1 MMSQLATM
9 CVAKTNA
16 AKLLQRDFGQG
27 HAMLTEIHKDVSSNN
42 TSENALSDE
51 QLFARFRE
59 SGDRE
64 VFSMLVKRYEREV
77 FGYLKRYLGDQQ
89 LAEDVFQATFI
100 TVYRKAEQFEAG
112 RAFRPWLYTI
122 ATNKAIDA
130 QRAKKRSRLRSLD
143 ADLSHSGNSS
153 QSNGRPSS
161 MLEQLVDVSA
171 DVQGESARS
180 ETRQEVRDA
189 MEELNDISK
198 QVIHLVYFQG
208 MKYSEAA
215 ETLDIPIGTVR
226 SRLHMAIRKLQ
237 EIWQRKGR
245 K

>member
-1 MMSQLATM
+1 
-9 CVAKTNA
+9 
-16 AKLLQRDFGQG
+16 
-27 HAMLTEIHKDVSSNN
+27 MLTETHKDGLPNN
-42 TSENALSDE
+42 TMESELSDE
-51 QLFARFRE
+51 ALFIRFRDTSDRDLFA
-59 SGDRE
+59 
-64 VFSMLVKRYEREV
+64 VLVKRYEREM

-89 LAEDVFQATFI
+89 LAEDAFQATFI
-100 TVYRKAEQFEAG
+100 AVFRKAEQFETG
-112 RAFRPWLYTI
+112 RTFRPWLYTI

-143 ADLSHSGNSS
+143 ADASYSGNSS
-153 QSNGRPSS
+153 QSHGRQTS
-161 MLEQLVDVSA
+161 MLEQLVDTSA
-171 DVQGESARS
+171 DVQGDSARS
-180 ETRQEVRDA
+180 ETRQEVREA
-189 MEELNDISK
+189 LEELNDISK

-237 EIWQRKGR
+237 EVWQRKTH

>member
-1 MMSQLATM
+1 
-9 CVAKTNA
+9 
-16 AKLLQRDFGQG
+16 
-27 HAMLTEIHKDVSSNN
+27 MLTEIHNNGSSINSSDKL
-42 TSENALSDE
+42 TESTLSDE
-51 QLFARFRE
+51 ALFIRFRDT
-59 SGDRE
+59 GDRDLFG
-64 VFSMLVKRYEREV
+64 VLVKRYEREV

-89 LAEDVFQATFI
+89 LAEDAFQATFI
-100 TVYRKAEQFEAG
+100 AVFRKAEQFESG
-112 RAFRPWLYTI
+112 RTFRPWLYTI

-143 ADLSHSGNSS
+143 ADVSNSGNSS
-153 QSNGRPSS
+153 QSHGRQSS
-161 MLEQLVDVSA
+161 MLEQLVDTTA
-171 DVQGESARS
+171 DVQGDSARS

-189 MEELNDISK
+189 LEELNDISK

-237 EIWQRKGR
+237 EVWQRKNR

>member
-1 MMSQLATM
+1 MRQLSHFATRT
-9 CVAKTNA
+9 VANLKQ
-16 AKLLQRDFGQG
+16 LDFGQG
-27 HAMLTEIHKDVSSNN
+27 YAMLTGIHTDVSST
-42 TSENALSDE
+42 TSSEETLSDE
-51 QLFARFRE
+51 ALFLRFRE

-64 VFSMLVKRYEREV
+64 LFGLLMKRYEREV

-89 LAEDVFQATFI
+89 LAEDAFQATFI
-100 TVYRKAEQFEAG
+100 AVFRKAEQFEAG
-112 RAFRPWLYTI
+112 RSFRPWLYTI

-143 ADLSHSGNSS
+143 ADLSQSGNSS

-161 MLEQLVDVSA
+161 MLEQLVDSTA
-171 DVQGESARS
+171 DVQGETARS
-180 ETRQEVRDA
+180 ETRQEVREA
-189 MEELNDISK
+189 LEELNDISK

-237 EIWQRKGR
+237 EIWQRKTG

>member
-1 MMSQLATM
+1 
-9 CVAKTNA
+9 
-16 AKLLQRDFGQG
+16 
-27 HAMLTEIHKDVSSNN
+27 MLTEIHNNGSSINSSDKL
-42 TSENALSDE
+42 TESTLSDE
-51 QLFARFRE
+51 ALFIRFRDT
-59 SGDRE
+59 GDRDLFG
-64 VFSMLVKRYEREV
+64 VLVKRYEREV

-89 LAEDVFQATFI
+89 LAEDAFQATFI
-100 TVYRKAEQFEAG
+100 AVFRKAEQFESG
-112 RAFRPWLYTI
+112 RTFRPWLYTI

-143 ADLSHSGNSS
+143 SDVSNSGNSS
-153 QSNGRPSS
+153 QSHGRQSS
-161 MLEQLVDVSA
+161 MLEQLVDTTA
-171 DVQGESARS
+171 DVQGDSARS

-189 MEELNDISK
+189 LEELNDISK

-237 EIWQRKGR
+237 EVWQRKNR

>member
-1 MMSQLATM
+1 
-9 CVAKTNA
+9 
-16 AKLLQRDFGQG
+16 
-27 HAMLTEIHKDVSSNN
+27 MLTETHKDGLPNN
-42 TSENALSDE
+42 TMESELSDE
-51 QLFARFRE
+51 ALFIRFRDTSDRDLFA
-59 SGDRE
+59 
-64 VFSMLVKRYEREV
+64 VLVKRYEREM

-89 LAEDVFQATFI
+89 LAEDAFQATFI
-100 TVYRKAEQFEAG
+100 AVFRKAEQFETG
-112 RAFRPWLYTI
+112 RTFRPWLYTI

-143 ADLSHSGNSS
+143 ADASYSGNSS
-153 QSNGRPSS
+153 QSHGRQTS
-161 MLEQLVDVSA
+161 MLEQLVDTSA
-171 DVQGESARS
+171 DVQGDSARS
-180 ETRQEVRDA
+180 ETRQEVREA
-189 MEELNDISK
+189 LEELNDISK

-237 EIWQRKGR
+237 EVWQRKTR

>member
-1 MMSQLATM
+1 M
-9 CVAKTNA
+9 
-16 AKLLQRDFGQG
+16 LQRDFGQG
-27 HAMLTEIHKDVSSNN
+27 HAMLTEIHKDVSSSNPIE
-42 TSENALSDE
+42 SSLSDE
-51 QLFARFRE
+51 MLFARFRE
-59 SGDRE
+59 TGDRE
-64 VFSMLVKRYEREV
+64 LFGLLVKRYEREV

-112 RAFRPWLYTI
+112 RSFRPWLYTI

-143 ADLSHSGNSS
+143 ADLSNSGNSS

-161 MLEQLVDVSA
+161 MLEQLVDTTA

-180 ETRQEVRDA
+180 ETRQEVREA
-189 MEELNDISK
+189 LEELNDISK

-237 EIWQRKGR
+237 EVWQRKTR

>member
-1 MMSQLATM
+1 
-9 CVAKTNA
+9 
-16 AKLLQRDFGQG
+16 
-27 HAMLTEIHKDVSSNN
+27 MLTEIHKDGSSKVSPESGV
-42 TSENALSDE
+42 SDE
-51 QLFARFRE
+51 VLFARFRE
-59 SGDRE
+59 TGDRDL
-64 VFSMLVKRYEREV
+64 FGLLVKRYEREV

-89 LAEDVFQATFI
+89 LAEDAFQATFI
-100 TVYRKAEQFEAG
+100 AVFRKAEQFEAG
-112 RAFRPWLYTI
+112 RTFRPWLYTI

-143 ADLSHSGNSS
+143 ADLSNSGNSANGS
-153 QSNGRPSS
+153 GRPSS
-161 MLEQLVDVSA
+161 MLEQLVDSSA
-171 DVQGESARS
+171 DVQGESTRS
-180 ETRQEVRDA
+180 ETRQEVREA
-189 MEELNDISK
+189 LEELNDISK

-237 EIWQRKGR
+237 EVWQRKTR

>member
-1 MMSQLATM
+1 
-9 CVAKTNA
+9 
-16 AKLLQRDFGQG
+16 
-27 HAMLTEIHKDVSSNN
+27 MLTEIHKDRSSINS
-42 TSENALSDE
+42 TESELSDE
-51 QLFARFRE
+51 AIFIRFRE
-59 SGDRE
+59 TGDRDLFA
-64 VFSMLVKRYEREV
+64 VLVKRYEREV

-89 LAEDVFQATFI
+89 LAEDAFQATFI
-100 TVYRKAEQFEAG
+100 AVFRKAEQFESG
-112 RAFRPWLYTI
+112 RTFRPWLYTI

-143 ADLSHSGNSS
+143 IDASNSGNSS
-153 QSNGRPSS
+153 QSHGRQSS
-161 MLEQLVDVSA
+161 MLEQLVDTSA
-171 DVQGESARS
+171 DVQGDSARS
-180 ETRQEVRDA
+180 ETRQEVREA
-189 MEELNDISK
+189 LEELNDISK

-237 EIWQRKGR
+237 EVWQRKSR